1 MRRGNCYRC
10 GRYGHFARECFAD
23 VSSNRPAPSVPSSR
37 PPASGSS
44 LFAASSGPP
53 PPPDPPKP
61 PPLKG
66 ETWTVQEKNA
76 GDEDRNLAELLVML
90 KFLNKKCPKLVKIL
104 LEKFGEYSWPAE
116 VLTDDQLALIPLKG
130 KLRELNE
137 IVLQKGHRAEVVFA
151 ETDGTL
157 CRVDL
162 LNPEGRGDEAEWSR
176 SHRCGASEMD
186 LFMDPDVFP
195 ADWWLESGSR
205 FGIPGTLHRVS
216 GVAGRTHKLIG
227 VIVRIGRSIGG
238 VVQRMLPASLVERGH
253 SILIIGPPNSGK
265 TTVLRDLARQLSSKR
280 NNIVVVV
287 DKTCEIA
294 GAADEPHASIGSAR
308 WQPVDTPGNQ
318 HLCMRLAVENMS
330 PSTVIVD
337 EISTEDE
344 ADAARTISQRGVQLI
359 ATVHGR
365 SIAELILD
373 KERSGLLGG
382 VTSVTLAKTEL
393 RSDGKKQ
400 VQMRKYEPLFNVV
413 LELRS
418 RDEWYVHK
426 NVPQTVDA
434 YLRAE
439 SFPVLRATPG
449 KTEPVTAVP
458 TEAGFEYDPPAPP
471 SKGLARTPFNFGQG
485 PVTLGEGIGQPAAA
499 LFNFVQGPASPALS
513 ATPALDAFARKL
525 AGGTTAQVA
534 AAASP
539 AKSGALDMTELFKA
553 LPQT

>member
-10 GRYGHFARECFAD
+10 GDYGHFARECF
-23 VSSNRPAPSVPSSR
+23 NRRAAPAAPSPALSFAR
-37 PPASGSS
+37 PTPTFTS
-44 LFAASSGPP
+44 PP
-53 PPPDPPKP
+53 PLPEPPKP

-66 ETWTVQEKNA
+66 ETWKVEERNPA
-76 GDEDRNLAELLVML
+76 DDEHNQKELLIML
-90 KFLNKKCPKLVKIL
+90 QFLNKKCPKLVKIL
-104 LEKFGEYSWPAE
+104 LEKFGEYSWPGE
-116 VLTDDQLALIPLKG
+116 VMTEEQLNFVPLKG

-137 IVLQKGHRAEVVFA
+137 IVLQKGQRAEVVFA
-151 ETDGTL
+151 ETDGSL

-162 LNPEGRGDEAEWSR
+162 LNPEGRADEEEWSR
-176 SHRCGASEMD
+176 SHRCGDVEMQ
-186 LFMDPDVFP
+186 LFMDSEIFP
-195 ADWWLESGSR
+195 TEWWMESGSR

-216 GVAGRTHKLIG
+216 GVAGRTHRLIG

-238 VVQRMLPASLVERGH
+238 VVQRMLPPGLVQGGQ

-280 NNIVVVV
+280 GNIVVVV

-294 GAADEPHASIGSAR
+294 GAADEPHASIGSSR

-344 ADAARTISQRGVQLI
+344 AEAARTISQRGVQLI

-365 SIAELILD
+365 SIAELIND

-400 VQMRKYEPLFNVV
+400 VMMRKYEPLFNLV
-413 LELRS
+413 LELRT
-418 RDEWYVHK
+418 RDEWYIHK
-426 NVPQTVDA
+426 NVAQTVDA

-439 SFPVLRATPG
+439 EFPVLRSSPG
-449 KTEPVTAVP
+449 KTEPVTAIP
-458 TEAGFEYDPPAPP
+458 TEAGFDYDPPAPP
-471 SKGLARTPFNFGQG
+471 KKGAAKTPFNFGKG
-485 PVTLGEGIGQPAAA
+485 PVTLGDGIGQPQAPKGLPFVAPAAA
-499 LFNFVQGPASPALS
+499 V
-513 ATPALDAFARKL
+513 
-525 AGGTTAQVA
+525 
-534 AAASP
+534 AASP
-539 AKSGALDMTELFKA
+539 SPARNEPLTTLSSDLLKA
-553 LPQT
+553 LPS

>member
-1 MRRGNCYRC
+1 MRRGNCFRC

-23 VSSNRPAPSVPSSR
+23 VSSSSSR
-37 PPASGSS
+37 PSTLFVSPA
-44 LFAASSGPP
+44 APP
-53 PPPDPPKP
+53 PPPEPPKP

-66 ETWTVQEKNA
+66 ETWVVQEKNPA
-76 GDEDRNLAELLVML
+76 DDERNLAELRIML

-116 VLTDDQLALIPLKG
+116 VLTDDQLQLIPLKG

-151 ETDGTL
+151 ETDGSL
-157 CRVDL
+157 SRVDL
-162 LNPEGRGDEAEWSR
+162 LNPESRIDEADWSR
-176 SHRCGASEMD
+176 SHRCGESEME
-186 LFMDPDVFP
+186 LFMDPDIFP
-195 ADWWLESGSR
+195 QEWWLESGSR

-216 GVAGRTHKLIG
+216 GIAGRTHKLIG

-238 VVQRMLPASLVERGH
+238 VVQRMLPPSLLERGH

-265 TTVLRDLARQLSSKR
+265 TTVLRDLARQLSSR
-280 NNIVVVV
+280 RSNIVVVV

-458 TEAGFEYDPPAPP
+458 TESGFEYDPPAPP
-471 SKGLARTPFNFGQG
+471 KKGTTKTPFNFGQG
-485 PVTLGEGIGQPAAA
+485 PVTLIESIGQPAAA
-499 LFNFVQGPASPALS
+499 KIGL
-513 ATPALDAFARKL
+513 
-525 AGGTTAQVA
+525 TAQVA

-539 AKSGALDMTELFKA
+539 AKNDALNMSELFKA
-553 LPQT
+553 LPKT